1 MKRTN
6 SREKIRRRTAFKSHA
21 LIGLGM
27 ILMMVGAGVIVPP
40 EVMANPYLVR
50 SGETPVTV
58 TAATCATSGGF
69 VHFYAA
75 LDNGLFDK
83 YGVKANF
90 VVLRGASNAL
100 PALSSDQVQ
109 FLYCAGDSTIP
120 GMATGMD
127 AKLVASPLLGLPW
140 FLLARKDI
148 KKIEDLRGKIIGVSR
163 TGALDHRVSK
173 VLLKKFNL
181 TEEEVKIRSMGAS
194 QPEKYQ
200 ALVMD
205 VIQATPVGPPLDVQG
220 KKDGFNVIY
229 NLNDLGMP
237 FIFSSLHTN
246 SRSLK
251 ERPGLVQKFVAA
263 MAEAVYFVEKN
274 PDKAKSSMAQFL
286 KVNDPDALRSA
297 YDVYAKALINR
308 RMIIPANA
316 VEESV
321 QIAREA
327 GTSIRKKPE
336 ELFDNTFVENLESS
350 GFLRELWGG
359 AVPGK

>member
-1 MKRTN
+1 MNRTKR
-6 SREKIRRRTAFKSHA
+6 IRHRKTRKNCVV
-21 LIGLGM
+21 IGLGTA
-27 ILMMVGAGVIVPP
+27 LVMVASGIIAPAGVK
-40 EVMANPYLVR
+40 ANPYLAGP
-50 SGETPVTV
+50 GEAPMTA

-75 LDNGLFDK
+75 LDNGLFEK
-83 YGVKANF
+83 YGIKVSF
-90 VVLRGASNAL
+90 TTLRGAANAL
-100 PALSSDQVQ
+100 PALASDQIQ

-127 AKLVASPLLGLPW
+127 GKLVASPLLGLPW

-148 KKIEDLRGKIIGVSR
+148 KNIEDLRGKIIGVSR

-173 VLLKKFNL
+173 ALLKKFNL
-181 TEEEVKIRSMGAS
+181 TEEEVAIRSMGAS

-205 VIQATPVGPPLDVQG
+205 VIQATPVGPPLDIQG

-246 SRSLK
+246 SKSLK
-251 ERPGLVQKFVAA
+251 ERPALVQKFVAA

-274 PDKAKSSMAQFL
+274 PDKAKSSIAKFL
-286 KVNDPDALRSA
+286 KVHDPDALRSA

-316 VEESV
+316 VEEAI
-321 QIAREA
+321 QIARES
-327 GTSIRKKPE
+327 GTNIRKKPE
-336 ELFDNTFVENLESS
+336 EIFDNTFVEHLERS
-350 GFLRELWGG
+350 GFLREMWGG
-359 AVPGK
+359 PIPGK